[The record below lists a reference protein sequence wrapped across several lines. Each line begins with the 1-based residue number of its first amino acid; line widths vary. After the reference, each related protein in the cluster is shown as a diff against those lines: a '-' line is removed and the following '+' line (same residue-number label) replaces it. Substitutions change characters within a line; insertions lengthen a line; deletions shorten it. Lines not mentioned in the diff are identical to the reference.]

1 MRANQ
6 ARGSTED
13 RADVEPTVKIRTT
26 TGDEENE
33 ANEAGGFK
41 DSEDSG
47 HGWFLESAAG
57 EIGFIRKTAC
67 ARHSER
73 ISI

>member
-1 MRANQ
+1 MRANE
-6 ARGSTED
+6 ARGSAED
-13 RADVEPTVKIRTT
+13 RADMEPAVKVRTT

-33 ANEAGGFK
+33 ADEAGGFE
-41 DSEDSG
+41 DSEDFG

-57 EIGFIRKTAC
+57 EIGFMRKTAC